1 MTLLVAGIL
10 LGVGIPNVMEFQRNG
25 AMTAAANDFVTG
37 VLMARTEAVKRQSP
51 VTICLSDNPTDPN
64 PTCAPDAVADSTR
77 GFIVWVDE
85 NNNFDGNGARIL
97 TDGSDGDAVVDVG
110 ELVLMQSA
118 APGGTIRISANCG
131 HVSFAP
137 TGFTRAVPGERVR
150 TLAPCSSAMI
160 AASASRPARSRARAS
175 SASIYRDAAKCCKSS
190 PPSRPR
196 SLGHWPASRPR
207 VLEIRQE
214 PTMKTSSRHQHAGFG
229 LVEALVSLVVISVGM
244 IGIAALYGQG
254 CGRAAQRSTAR
265 SP

>member
-10 LGVGIPNVMEFQRNG
+10 LGVGVPNVMEFQRNG

-37 VLMARTEAVKRQSP
+37 VLMARTEAVKRQAP

-97 TDGSDGDAVVDVG
+97 TDGSDGDAVVDMG

-137 TGFTRAVPGERVR
+137 TGFTRAVPGEC
-150 TLAPCSSAMI
+150 APN
-160 AASASRPARSRARAS
+160 
-175 SASIYRDAAKCCKSS
+175 
-190 PPSRPR
+190 PR
-196 SLGHWPASRPR
+196 SLLLCDDRGRR
-207 VLEIRQE
+207 
-214 PTMKTSSRHQHAGFG
+214 
-229 LVEALVSLVVISVGM
+229 
-244 IGIAALYGQG
+244 IAAGSLSSARVVRVDLPGRGQVLQEL
-254 CGRAAQRSTAR
+254 AAITAEIAG
-265 SP
+265 PLAGVAPTCP